1 MTSNQL
7 NSFDSQLIQAQQ
19 RASQAI
25 QNSFQSNQANIQSSP
40 IIAITQNPKSNVI
53 ASPISTNNTTNNTTT
68 ANNLAIQGLTDK
80 INSRFF
86 SFNSP

>member
-25 QNSFQSNQANIQSSP
+25 QNSFQSNQASIQSSP

-53 ASPISTNNTTNNTTT
+53 ASPISTNNTTT

>member
-53 ASPISTNNTTNNTTT
+53 ASPISTNNTTT